1 MKLLSLGT
9 TGLAAVCLLSPSAV
23 HANSLGKT
31 GFSGKQGMTCATC
44 HTTGAGVQAPTVE
57 FSGPTS
63 LTAGQTGQYALI
75 IRGGPGVKG
84 GMNVAVS
91 NTAASLEPGT
101 GLKKA
106 GSEITHSVPKAFASG
121 EVRFDFSLVAPSTNG
136 TLTLYGVGNS
146 VDGDGDS
153 TGDAVATA
161 TLDISVTGGSSG
173 GTDGGTN
180 PPDAG
185 TNPPEDDDEGGCSA
199 TGGAP
204 ILLFALLGAGLF
216 RRRRD

>member
-1 MKLLSLGT
+1 MKLSSLGT
-9 TGLAAVCLLSPSAV
+9 TGLVAVCLLSPTAV
-23 HANSLGKT
+23 YANNLGKT

-44 HTTGAGVQAPTVE
+44 HTASGSSVPTVE
-57 FSGPTS
+57 FTGPTS
-63 LTAGQTGQYALI
+63 LSAGQTGQYTLI
-75 IRGGPGVKG
+75 IRGGPAVKG

-91 NTAASLEPGT
+91 NNAASLEPGT

-106 GSEITHSVPKAFASG
+106 GSEITHSVPKAFGSG
-121 EVRFDFSLVAPSTNG
+121 ELRFDFSLVAPSTNG

-146 VDGDGDS
+146 VNGDGDS
-153 TGDAVATA
+153 TGDASAT
-161 TLDISVTGGSSG
+161 TTMDITITGGTSG

-185 TNPPEDDDEGGCSA
+185 SGEIPPDDDKGGCSA

-204 ILLFALLGAGLF
+204 MLLFALLGAGLS